1 MFKNIAFLLF
11 FISNLIYS
19 QETVKGIVTDEN
31 NQPLFGAN
39 VFWLNS
45 SLGTITD
52 ENGKFSLKNSTETTF
67 LVVSYIGFETQKIEI
82 TTNSITVIL
91 KETTTLKD
99 VTVTKTKKSTEQ
111 SLYKVTNVQV
121 MGQKEL
127 LKAACCNLSESF
139 STNPSIDVNF
149 SDAVTGNRQ
158 IKMLGLTS
166 PYILIAEENIPSV
179 RGASQAYGLSFVPG
193 TWVESIQITKGAGS
207 VINGYESISGQINY
221 EVLKPVNDIPFFLN
235 AYASQDE
242 RYEINTHFNNKFSDK
257 LSSTL
262 FLHGNTRV
270 GKNDMNDDGFLDG
283 PIGKQVNILNRWQY
297 NDAENGIVSFLNVR
311 YMNDEKQAGEMDFNP
326 DTDKLT
332 TNAWGSEIN
341 TEKIEI
347 SNKTG
352 YVFPE
357 MPYQSFGFQNSFQS
371 HKQDSYFGLN
381 QYDIHQKSFYSNLLF
396 NSIIS
401 NTKNKFTT
409 GINFS
414 YDKYDEIV
422 AVNFSQDFSRIDN
435 SVGAFFEYTF
445 DNTDN
450 FSLVAGARV
459 DNHNRLGTF
468 VTPRLHIRYNPWEEA
483 VIRASAGRGKR
494 AANIFAENQ
503 QLFASNRNFSILSND
518 GKLYGLNPE
527 IAWNYGLSFIQK
539 FKLAGKDAE
548 VILDYYRTDFQNQAV
563 VDVDASPQ
571 QVLFYNLE
579 GKSFANSFQAE
590 FNIELI
596 RHLNF
601 KTSYKYYDVQTQ
613 FQTGQLQRALQA
625 KHRFFAN
632 VAYET
637 HIKDKGQQW
646 KFDVTY
652 NWLGEQ
658 RLPNTSSNPE
668 AYQLGDYAPAFAV
681 VNAQVTRT
689 FSSTFEV
696 YVGGENI
703 GNFKQNNGIV
713 QNENPFGT
721 YFDSSMLYGPTFG
734 SMYYAGLRFK
744 IKEKKKDLDDH
755 IHIEGEEHNH

>member
-1 MFKNIAFLLF
+1 MFKKITFLLLF
-11 FISNLIYS
+11 FSVVSYA
-19 QETVKGIVTDEN
+19 QESIKGTVKDEN
-31 NQPLFGAN
+31 NQPLLGAN
-39 VFWLNS
+39 VFWQNTS
-45 SLGTITD
+45 IGTTTD
-52 ENGKFSLKNSTETTF
+52 ENGQFTLKKSEETTF
-67 LVVSYIGFETQKIEI
+67 LVISYIGFETKKIEATANNI
-82 TTNSITVIL
+82 SIIL
-91 KETTTLKD
+91 KEVSTLKE
-99 VTVTKTKKSTEQ
+99 VTVSKTKKSTEQ

-121 MGQKEL
+121 MGQREL

-139 STNPSIDVNF
+139 STNPSIDVNY

-221 EVLKPVNDIPFFLN
+221 ELLKPHNDIPFFLN

-242 RYEINTHFNNKFSDK
+242 RFELNTHFNNKYSDK
-257 LSSTL
+257 LSSSL
-262 FLHGNTRV
+262 FLHGNTRSA
-270 GKNDMNDDGFLDG
+270 KNDMNKDGFLDG
-283 PIGKQVNILNRWQY
+283 PIGNQVNILNRWQY

-311 YMNDEKQAGEMDFNP
+311 YMKDEKQAGQVSFNP
-326 DTDKLT
+326 DTDKFT
-332 TNAWGSEIN
+332 TNNWGSEIN

-371 HKQDSYFGLN
+371 HKQNSYFGSN
-381 QYDIHQKSFYSNLLF
+381 QYDIHQKSLYSNLLF
-396 NSIIS
+396 NSIIN

-414 YDKYDEIV
+414 YDDYNEFV
-422 AVNFSQDFSRIDN
+422 AVNFSRDFSRIDN
-435 SVGAFFEYTF
+435 SVGAFFEYTY
-445 DNTDN
+445 DNSDN
-450 FSLVAGARV
+450 LSFIAGARV

-468 VTPRLHIRYNPWEEA
+468 ITPRLHIRYNPWKEG

-503 QLFASNRNFSILSND
+503 QLLASSRQFSILNTN

-539 FKLAGKDAE
+539 FKIAGKDSE
-548 VILDYYRTDFQNQAV
+548 LVLDYYRTDFQNQAI
-563 VDVDASPQ
+563 VDVDANAQ
-571 QVLFYNLE
+571 QVLFYNLD

-601 KTSYKYYDVQTQ
+601 KTSYKYYDVQSQ

-632 VAYET
+632 VSYET
-637 HIKDKGQQW
+637 HIKEKGQQW
-646 KFDVTY
+646 KFDFTY

-658 RLPNTSSNPE
+658 RLPNTASNPT
-668 AYQLGDYAPAFAV
+668 AYRLEEYAPSFAV
-681 VNAQVTRT
+681 MNMQVTRT
-689 FSSTFEV
+689 FSSVFEM

-703 GNFKQNNGIV
+703 GNFKQSNGII

-721 YFDSSMLYGPTFG
+721 YFDSSMIYGPTFG
-734 SMYYAGLRFK
+734 SMYYVGLRFK
-744 IKEKKKDLDDH
+744 IKNKKDAHEGHD
-755 IHIEGEEHNH
+755 HIEGETH